1 VGVVGPGGVEEGGE
15 GGGEGGLVRRLRVGG
30 RVVVVRLRIEGRS
43 GWGRTEVGGGW
54 GRGSSVGWEVVD
66 DWGDGSS
73 LGERKKERTSIGA
86 FFFDARLSTR
96 RPPRFQKT
104 HMRDPSIIL
113 KALSQLFRNVP
124 QEERVSKTEVRSVRR
139 GSSQAEDDLVDEVD
153 DGFRVRLNDLKAER
167 KDKSVFAFL
176 DSEGRSSVEE
186 DES

>member
-1 VGVVGPGGVEEGGE
+1 
-15 GGGEGGLVRRLRVGG
+15 
-30 RVVVVRLRIEGRS
+30 
-43 GWGRTEVGGGW
+43 
-54 GRGSSVGWEVVD
+54 
-66 DWGDGSS
+66 
-73 LGERKKERTSIGA
+73 
-86 FFFDARLSTR
+86 
-96 RPPRFQKT
+96 
-104 HMRDPSIIL
+104 MRDPSIIL